1 MITRMYG
8 HCDEFD
14 VVYTQINTL
23 QWQAVVP
30 PDLEDGK
37 YVTDIYAVDDTGCI
51 VYWAGILY
59 MYDSKHIKLEILPD
73 SCVIYRTDNITIT
86 DVYMPS
92 NHHHFYTMQQYEFI
106 LLNREEHV
114 SWGAVGYQN

>member
-1 MITRMYG
+1 MYG
-8 HCDEFD
+8 HCDAFD
-14 VVYTQINTL
+14 VVYTQINAS

-37 YVTDIYAVDDTGCI
+37 YVTDIYAVDDTGYI

-59 MYDSKHIKLEILPD
+59 MYDSKYIKLEILPD
-73 SCVIYRTDNITIT
+73 SCAIYHTDNIAIA

-114 SWGAVGYQN
+114 SWVAVGYQT